1 MSIFGAVKLI
11 DTTGAAQGVLI
22 ENNCPTTRDY
32 LIGVAEGDVAQHTRW
47 GKLGYTPTATVAQSD
62 IQSQG
67 GLYVFPTA
75 ATAMAVIGAAAD
87 DGSPAIYSGT
97 DTGGGTATKLVDTGK
112 NFTTVPAVAGDTVI
126 LEKAGASPE
135 FGIVTS
141 LTGTDTLNVAA
152 GFSQGGSALGRTYD
166 VVQQGLSA
174 GAHAVEIHYL
184 DTAYLEKREI
194 VILNG
199 AAEVGLTAR
208 PFRINGMEVIAAG
221 SGSAAAGAIS
231 LKAPTPATAVY
242 ANITLGYTIA
252 RQAIFTVPAANTL
265 FINKFTG
272 GFSLAAGIKWEYGRI
287 TLRANEIQ
295 DHEFLAGNIFYPYA
309 EIIANNS
316 TIVVPFL
323 LPLKFIAKTDLRVSI
338 AASDPGVA
346 VCSLRGWLET

>member
-22 ENNCPTTRDY
+22 ENNCPTMRDY
-32 LIGVAEGDVAQHTRW
+32 LIGVAEGDVTNHTRFS
-47 GKLGYTPTATVAQSD
+47 KFGYTPSATVAQSD
-62 IQSQG
+62 IISQG

-75 ATAMAVIGAAAD
+75 ATAMAVIGAAGD

-97 DTGGGTATKLVDTGK
+97 DTGGGTAIKLVDTGK

-152 GFSQGGSALGRTYD
+152 GFSEGGSASGRTYD
-166 VVQQGLSA
+166 VVRKSLSA
-174 GAHAVEIHYL
+174 GAQAVEIHYL

-199 AAEVGLTAR
+199 AAEVGVTAT
-208 PFRINGMEVIAAG
+208 PFRINSMEVVAAG
-221 SGSAAAGAIS
+221 STGAAAGAIS

-242 ANITLGYTIA
+242 ANITLGYSIA
-252 RQAIFTVPAANTL
+252 RQAIYTVPAATTL
-265 FINKFTG
+265 LVNKFTG
-272 GFSLAAGIKWEYGRI
+272 GFSLSAGLKWEYGRI
-287 TLRANEIQ
+287 TLRANQAPEH
-295 DHEFLAGNIFYPYA
+295 DFLSGNIFYPHA
-309 EIIANNS
+309 ELLANNS
-316 TIVVPFL
+316 TIIVPFA
-323 LPLKFIAKTDLRVSI
+323 LPMKFIAKTDIRVSI